1 LHPDQIP
8 ECMVLFGG
16 QPYLVR
22 QALYLVASGRM
33 SAADLFRHAADDDG
47 PFGDH
52 LRYHFF
58 RLHDREDLIQGL
70 CQIIRGNTGS
80 DERVAYRLHSAG
92 LVRIEGRTVL
102 PRCRLYADYF
112 REHLRG

>member
-1 LHPDQIP
+1 
-8 ECMVLFGG
+8 
-16 QPYLVR
+16 VR
-22 QALYLVASGRM
+22 RALYLVASGRM
-33 SAADLFRHAADDDG
+33 SAADLLTHAADDDG

-70 CQIIRGNTGS
+70 RQIIRGNTNI
-80 DERVAYRLHSAG
+80 DERVAYRLYSAG
-92 LVRIEGRTVL
+92 LVRIEGRAVL